1 MYIKIYIKNV
11 FTIKYIQFL
20 MFTEL
25 EAILFLHSNYYKME
39 ATKTAI
45 EAYFTLRSTVPMFFT
60 KRSAQEPGT
69 KRAMNTL

>member
-1 MYIKIYIKNV
+1 
-11 FTIKYIQFL
+11 
-20 MFTEL
+20 MFSEL

-45 EAYFTLRSTVPMFFT
+45 EAYYTLRSTVPMFFT

-69 KRAMNTL
+69 KRAMDTL